1 MTNIALAILYSTDHL
16 DLSSAADSVTSN
28 SCWMFLKCLA
38 WWLVVCPRVEDS
50 IKQLLI
56 VQIES
61 CAYLKLFSLSSIE
74 LQCREHGSQVRSKV
88 YTQLSSSLPC
98 SRDALLKR
106 VKKLFHSHIVRVFF
120 KQWTF
125 CYGYKHWL
133 VWLVGQNSLTC
144 SLFLSKEQLPHV
156 EHPVHSLKEAIGKAM
171 PEQLACFHQNCLMY
185 KLVRPSGWVNFF
197 PAQMQCIVG
206 LNTLKM
212 NILKD

>member
-1 MTNIALAILYSTDHL
+1 MTYIALTILYSTDYL
-16 DLSSAADSVTSN
+16 DLSSATDSVTSN

-38 WWLVVCPRVEDS
+38 WWLVVCLRVEDS

-56 VQIES
+56 VRIES

-125 CYGYKHWL
+125 ATGTSIDWFGSLAKT
-133 VWLVGQNSLTC
+133 VWPARRFSPRSSCLT
-144 SLFLSKEQLPHV
+144 LSIQFTAWRRPL
-156 EHPVHSLKEAIGKAM
+156 GK
-171 PEQLACFHQNCLMY
+171 PCL
-185 KLVRPSGWVNFF
+185 SS
-197 PAQMQCIVG
+197 
-206 LNTLKM
+206 
-212 NILKD
+212 